1 MGQHVDCS
9 LLVDI
14 TYVVKL
20 KTSAIISLS
29 RESHFMPYA
38 ILMRS
43 LLFFSYG
50 FSTLVGKSLLAC
62 MLFESNSF
70 DRLPRDCAKYRRRE
84 NK

>member
-1 MGQHVDCS
+1 MH
-9 LLVDI
+9 
-14 TYVVKL
+14 
-20 KTSAIISLS
+20 
-29 RESHFMPYA
+29 YA

-43 LLFFSYG
+43 LLLFSYSL
-50 FSTLVGKSLLAC
+50 STLVGKSLVAC